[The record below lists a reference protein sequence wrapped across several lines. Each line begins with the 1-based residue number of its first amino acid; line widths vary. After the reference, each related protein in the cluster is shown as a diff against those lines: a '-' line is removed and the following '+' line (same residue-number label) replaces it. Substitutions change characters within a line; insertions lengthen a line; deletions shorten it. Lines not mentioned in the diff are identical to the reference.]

1 MNEKHVAMWVYYTYR
16 WHKDLPKWLQKD
28 LERSKKILG
37 INDGDKSY
45 SKTYLQNL

>member
-16 WHKDLPKWLQKD
+16 YHKDLPKWLQKD

-37 INDGDKSY
+37 II
-45 SKTYLQNL
+45 TA